1 MLARGELSLALISV
15 PLERS
20 RPTTPASGFKAN
32 EKLSAPPPIP
42 PRPASPSQMDEWL
55 LLSLTAKGESEPMFE
70 MPVPATSR

>member
-1 MLARGELSLALISV
+1 MLARGELSLALVSV

-20 RPTTPASGFKAN
+20 RPTTPAPRLG

-42 PRPASPSQMDEWL
+42 PRPASPAQSTDEWL
-55 LLSLTAKGESEPMFE
+55 LLSLSATGDQEPLFE